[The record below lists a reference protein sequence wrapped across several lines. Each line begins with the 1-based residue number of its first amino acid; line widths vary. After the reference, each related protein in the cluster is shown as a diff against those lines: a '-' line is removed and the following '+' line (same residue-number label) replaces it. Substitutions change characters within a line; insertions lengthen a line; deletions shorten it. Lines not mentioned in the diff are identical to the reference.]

1 MAEKRDYYEVLG
13 IGKNATDAEI
23 KSAYRKLAKK
33 YHPDLNPGNKE
44 AEEKFKE
51 VNEANDVLS
60 DPQKRQRYDQFGF
73 AGVDPNYAAANGGGA
88 GGFGGGFGGVDL
100 GDIFGDIF
108 GGGFGGGFSGFGGGS
123 STRTANAPRKGH
135 DIQASVILTFEEAA
149 HGCSKKITI
158 NRQDTCPDC
167 GGTGAAKGTSP
178 ETCPDCGGRGYV
190 VTQQRTPFGVMQ
202 SQQPCSHC
210 GGRGTI
216 IRNPCKTCR
225 GTGKTAARKSLE
237 INIPAGIDDD
247 QNIALRGQGDA
258 GSNGGPAGDVIV
270 HVTVKADPMFE
281 RDGYDVTIHV
291 PITFSQ
297 AVLGDDVEVPTVDG
311 RIVQHIPEGTQSGTK
326 FRLRGQGIQYLNG
339 RGRGDQY
346 VIVDVEIPK
355 KVTRAQREALKAF
368 EDSMKED
375 NYEKRKGFFKNLR
388 DRFSY
393 CNNMP
398 PPGNADGG
406 VFVSVNYSNITTSL
420 CDFYID
426 DIIL

>member
-311 RIVQHIPEGTQSGTK
+311 RIVQYIPEGTQSGTK

-388 DRFSY
+388 DRFS
-393 CNNMP
+393 
-398 PPGNADGG
+398 
-406 VFVSVNYSNITTSL
+406 
-420 CDFYID
+420 
-426 DIIL
+426 

>member
-311 RIVQHIPEGTQSGTK
+311 RIVQHIPEGTQSGTT
-326 FRLRGQGIQYLNG
+326 FRLRGKGIQYLNG

-388 DRFSY
+388 DRFS
-393 CNNMP
+393 
-398 PPGNADGG
+398 
-406 VFVSVNYSNITTSL
+406 
-420 CDFYID
+420 
-426 DIIL
+426 

>member
-33 YHPDLNPGNKE
+33 YHPDLNPGDKE

-375 NYEKRKGFFKNLR
+375 NYEKRQGFFKNLR
-388 DRFSY
+388 DRFS
-393 CNNMP
+393 
-398 PPGNADGG
+398 
-406 VFVSVNYSNITTSL
+406 
-420 CDFYID
+420 
-426 DIIL
+426 

>member
-100 GDIFGDIF
+100 GNIFGDIF

-388 DRFSY
+388 DRFS
-393 CNNMP
+393 
-398 PPGNADGG
+398 
-406 VFVSVNYSNITTSL
+406 
-420 CDFYID
+420 
-426 DIIL
+426 

>member
-33 YHPDLNPGNKE
+33 YHPDLNPGDKE

-123 STRTANAPRKGH
+123 STRTANVPRKGH

-178 ETCPDCGGRGYV
+178 ETCPDCGGRGEV
-190 VTQQRTPFGVMQ
+190 VTQPRTPFGVMQ
-202 SQQPCSHC
+202 RQQPCSHC

-388 DRFSY
+388 DRFS
-393 CNNMP
+393 
-398 PPGNADGG
+398 
-406 VFVSVNYSNITTSL
+406 
-420 CDFYID
+420 
-426 DIIL
+426 

>member
-33 YHPDLNPGNKE
+33 YHPDLNPGDKE

-225 GTGKTAARKSLE
+225 GTGKTAACKSLE

-388 DRFSY
+388 DRFS
-393 CNNMP
+393 
-398 PPGNADGG
+398 
-406 VFVSVNYSNITTSL
+406 
-420 CDFYID
+420 
-426 DIIL
+426 

>member
-23 KSAYRKLAKK
+23 KSAYRKLVKK

-355 KVTRAQREALKAF
+355 KLNRTQREALNAF
-368 EDSMKED
+368 EDSLKDD
-375 NYEKRKGFFKNLR
+375 NYEKRKGFFKNLK
-388 DRFSY
+388 DRF
-393 CNNMP
+393 
-398 PPGNADGG
+398 
-406 VFVSVNYSNITTSL
+406 TS
-420 CDFYID
+420 
-426 DIIL
+426 

>member
-33 YHPDLNPGNKE
+33 YHPDLNPGKKE

-60 DPQKRQRYDQFGF
+60 DPQKRQRYDQFGC

-123 STRTANAPRKGH
+123 STRTANVPRKGH
-135 DIQASVILTFEEAA
+135 DIQASELLTFEEAA
-149 HGCSKKITI
+149 LGCSKKITI

-167 GGTGAAKGTSP
+167 GGTGAAKRTSP

-388 DRFSY
+388 DRFS
-393 CNNMP
+393 
-398 PPGNADGG
+398 
-406 VFVSVNYSNITTSL
+406 
-420 CDFYID
+420 
-426 DIIL
+426 

>member
-149 HGCSKKITI
+149 YGCSKKITI

-388 DRFSY
+388 DRFS
-393 CNNMP
+393 
-398 PPGNADGG
+398 
-406 VFVSVNYSNITTSL
+406 
-420 CDFYID
+420 
-426 DIIL
+426 

>member
-88 GGFGGGFGGVDL
+88 GGVGGGVGGVDL

-158 NRQDTCPDC
+158 NRQETCPDC

-388 DRFSY
+388 DRFS
-393 CNNMP
+393 
-398 PPGNADGG
+398 
-406 VFVSVNYSNITTSL
+406 
-420 CDFYID
+420 
-426 DIIL
+426 

>member
-108 GGGFGGGFSGFGGGS
+108 GGGFGGGFSDLGGGS
-123 STRTANAPRKGH
+123 SPRTANAPRKGH

-388 DRFSY
+388 DRFS
-393 CNNMP
+393 
-398 PPGNADGG
+398 
-406 VFVSVNYSNITTSL
+406 
-420 CDFYID
+420 
-426 DIIL
+426 

>member
-1 MAEKRDYYEVLG
+1 MAQEKRDYYEVLG
-13 IGKNATDAEI
+13 VSKGASDAEI
-23 KSAYRKLAKK
+23 KKAYRKLAMK
-33 YHPDLNPGNKE
+33 YHPDYNPGDKDAE
-44 AEEKFKE
+44 AKFKE
-51 VNEANDVLS
+51 INEANEVLS
-60 DPQKRQRYDQFGF
+60 DPKKRQLYDQYGF
-73 AGVDPNYAAANGGGA
+73 AGVDPTYAAQNGGGP
-88 GGFGGGFGGVDL
+88 GGFGGFGGDGVDL

-108 GGGFGGGFSGFGGGS
+108 GGGFGGGFGGFGGGS

-158 NRQDTCPDC
+158 NRQETCPDC

-388 DRFSY
+388 DRFS
-393 CNNMP
+393 
-398 PPGNADGG
+398 
-406 VFVSVNYSNITTSL
+406 
-420 CDFYID
+420 
-426 DIIL
+426 

>member
-178 ETCPDCGGRGYV
+178 ETCLDCGGRGYV

-388 DRFSY
+388 DRFS
-393 CNNMP
+393 
-398 PPGNADGG
+398 
-406 VFVSVNYSNITTSL
+406 
-420 CDFYID
+420 
-426 DIIL
+426 

>member
-1 MAEKRDYYEVLG
+1 MAEKRDSYEVLG

-108 GGGFGGGFSGFGGGS
+108 GGGFGGGFGGFGGGS

-388 DRFSY
+388 DRFS
-393 CNNMP
+393 
-398 PPGNADGG
+398 
-406 VFVSVNYSNITTSL
+406 
-420 CDFYID
+420 
-426 DIIL
+426 

>member
-33 YHPDLNPGNKE
+33 YHPDLNPGDKE

-123 STRTANAPRKGH
+123 SPRPANVPRKGH

-388 DRFSY
+388 DRFS
-393 CNNMP
+393 
-398 PPGNADGG
+398 
-406 VFVSVNYSNITTSL
+406 
-420 CDFYID
+420 
-426 DIIL
+426 

>member
-167 GGTGAAKGTSP
+167 GGTGAAKGPSP

-388 DRFSY
+388 DRFS
-393 CNNMP
+393 
-398 PPGNADGG
+398 
-406 VFVSVNYSNITTSL
+406 
-420 CDFYID
+420 
-426 DIIL
+426 

>member
-1 MAEKRDYYEVLG
+1 MAENRDYYEVLG

-388 DRFSY
+388 DRFS
-393 CNNMP
+393 
-398 PPGNADGG
+398 
-406 VFVSVNYSNITTSL
+406 
-420 CDFYID
+420 
-426 DIIL
+426 

>member
-123 STRTANAPRKGH
+123 STRTANVPRKGH

-346 VIVDVEIPK
+346 VRVVVEVPK
-355 KVTRAQREALKAF
+355 GLNKAQKDKLREFDAALGEK
-368 EDSMKED
+368 
-375 NYEKRKGFFKNLR
+375 NYQKRKGFTERLR
-388 DRFSY
+388 DRFS
-393 CNNMP
+393 
-398 PPGNADGG
+398 DK
-406 VFVSVNYSNITTSL
+406 
-420 CDFYID
+420 
-426 DIIL
+426 

>member
-135 DIQASVILTFEEAA
+135 DIQASVILIFEEAA

-388 DRFSY
+388 DRFS
-393 CNNMP
+393 
-398 PPGNADGG
+398 
-406 VFVSVNYSNITTSL
+406 
-420 CDFYID
+420 
-426 DIIL
+426 

>member
-108 GGGFGGGFSGFGGGS
+108 GGGFGGGFGGFGGGS

-247 QNIALRGQGDA
+247 QNIALRGQGDS
-258 GSNGGPAGDVIV
+258 GSNGGPVGDVIV

-388 DRFSY
+388 DRFS
-393 CNNMP
+393 
-398 PPGNADGG
+398 
-406 VFVSVNYSNITTSL
+406 
-420 CDFYID
+420 
-426 DIIL
+426 